1 VPPLRSMAFPHTPTL
16 LAWLLRLGVLVG
28 LAGMTAWSGLAIYFG
43 DSGTGTAQRVL
54 AALMVLAGAAAIAAQ
69 FIPRWRRRASLAF
82 IALFSI
88 VLAWWLAIPPSNQ
101 RLWQTDVSR
110 LPYAEIRGDQ
120 VTIHNIRNFSYRT
133 ETDYTPA
140 WYTKT
145 FDLNKLDSVD
155 LYAIYWM
162 GPAIAHMI
170 VSFGFGGQDFVAVS
184 IEARKEKGEG
194 YSTLRGFFRQ
204 YEQIYVVADERDV
217 IRLRTNYRKDPP
229 EDVHLLPIKAPP
241 ELVRKFFLDYFE
253 TINALRDKPQFYN
266 TLTTNC
272 TNLIWLHARSNPQHV
287 PFSWKVLV
295 SGYAPAYLYDQG
307 RIDTVLPFDALMKRN
322 RINDIAQAADEAPDF
337 SQRIRAALK
346 NTRKM
351 P

>member
-1 VPPLRSMAFPHTPTL
+1 M
-16 LAWLLRLGVLVG
+16 
-28 LAGMTAWSGLAIYFG
+28 LAGMVGMAAWGGLAIYFD
-43 DSGTGTAQRVL
+43 DSSTGALQVVL
-54 AALMVLAGAAAIAAQ
+54 AALFVLAEFAAILGQ
-69 FIPRWRRRASLAF
+69 FVPHWRRRARLVF

-88 VLAWWLAIPPSNQ
+88 VLAWWFSIPPSNQ

-110 LPYAEIRGDQ
+110 LPYAEIRGNQ
-120 VTIHNIRNFSYRT
+120 ITIHNIRNFSYRT

-184 IEARKEKGEG
+184 IEARKERGEG
-194 YSTLRGFFRQ
+194 YSAIKGFFRQ
-204 YEQIYVVADERDV
+204 YELIYIVADERDV

-229 EDVHLLPIKAPP
+229 EDVHLFRLKQSP
-241 ELVRKFFLDYFE
+241 ELVRKFFLDYFG
-253 TINALRDKPQFYN
+253 TINALRDNPEFYN

-272 TNLIWLHARSNPQHV
+272 TNQIWLHARVNPQRV
-287 PFSWKVLV
+287 PFSWQGLL
-295 SGYAPAYLYDQG
+295 SGYAPEYLYRQG
-307 RIDTVLPFDALMKRN
+307 RLDTALPFDALMEHS
-322 RINDIAQAADEAPDF
+322 RINEIAQAADDAPDF
-337 SQRIRAALK
+337 SQRIRVVLE
-346 NTRKM
+346 NTRKT